1 MISGSESA
9 GGFRGF
15 RFILA
20 FILSREHR
28 KILEG
33 DPGKSGG
40 GTAENKDYAELMGI
54 C

>member
-1 MISGSESA
+1 VNLPGAFAVPVS
-9 GGFRGF
+9 
-15 RFILA
+15 ILA

-28 KILEG
+28 KILTG

-40 GTAENKDYAELMGI
+40 GTAKNKDYAVLMGV

>member
-1 MISGSESA
+1 MNLPGAFAGSG
-9 GGFRGF
+9 FF
-15 RFILA
+15 LA